1 MWIEN
6 CYSIACA
13 EPVHTKKCSANVG
26 KTFCFSLKRIGGRET
41 ITTFVFQHFSVKT
54 FLFLIILQVLNK
66 NNNTQRRRKNQK
78 EDRTAAYHP
87 LVA

>member
-66 NNNTQRRRKNQK
+66 KQQHSKEEKEPKRR
-78 EDRTAAYHP
+78 
-87 LVA
+87 